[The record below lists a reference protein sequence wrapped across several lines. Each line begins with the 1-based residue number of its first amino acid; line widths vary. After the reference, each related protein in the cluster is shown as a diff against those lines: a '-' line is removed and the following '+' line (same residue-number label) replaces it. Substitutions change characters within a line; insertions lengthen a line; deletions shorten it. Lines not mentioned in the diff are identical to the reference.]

1 MLFGLLWPR
10 EVMDNLS
17 LIQGCQHCEASGEGT
32 SGRLNRLLLIAS
44 WLLLTFLHASC
55 DFAYPEVAVVN
66 RTNEHVLIKNL
77 SFNGCVWD
85 QVLAFEDAT
94 SPGRCLPGEDRVHFQ
109 KFDVEAYCQ
118 EQAEDGTLDGVCP
131 CEPDAD
137 PDPGDGID
145 PGLINE
151 EPNWFNYQTVSVKR
165 VDYGDFHLFEITT
178 DDMEQ
183 DFSVPG
189 PYGH

>member
-1 MLFGLLWPR
+1 MGSVGLLIGDLARLGRYALLALPL
-10 EVMDNLS
+10 LS
-17 LIQGCQHCEASGEGT
+17 GG
-32 SGRLNRLLLIAS
+32 
-44 WLLLTFLHASC
+44 C
-55 DFAYPEVAVVN
+55 DFVYPEVVVVN
-66 RTNEHVLIKNL
+66 RTNEHVLIKNV

-118 EQAEDGTLDGVCP
+118 EQAEDGTLDGVCA

-137 PDPGDGID
+137 PDPDGGID

-151 EPNWFNYQTVSVKR
+151 EPNWFNYQTVSIKR

>member
-1 MLFGLLWPR
+1 MFFASPLSIRRMARLERWALL
-10 EVMDNLS
+10 
-17 LIQGCQHCEASGEGT
+17 A
-32 SGRLNRLLLIAS
+32 LLLRVAG
-44 WLLLTFLHASC
+44 C
-55 DFAYPEVAVVN
+55 DFAYPEVVVVN
-66 RTNEHVLIKNL
+66 RTNEHILLKNL

-85 QVLAFEDAT
+85 QVLGFGEVT
-94 SPGRCLPGEDRVHFQ
+94 STGWCLPGEDRIHFQ
-109 KFDVEAYCQ
+109 KLDVEAYCQ
-118 EQAEDGTLDGVCP
+118 EQAEDGALDRIGVY
-131 CEPDAD
+131 D
-137 PDPGDGID
+137 PDGGID
-145 PGLINE
+145 PELVNE